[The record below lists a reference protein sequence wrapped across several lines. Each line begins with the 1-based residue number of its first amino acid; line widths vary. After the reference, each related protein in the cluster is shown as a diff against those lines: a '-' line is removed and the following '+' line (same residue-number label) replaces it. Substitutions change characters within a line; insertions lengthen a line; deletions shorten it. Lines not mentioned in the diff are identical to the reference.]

1 MRRYQAEKAFQLYST
16 IPGTGLVDKYINK
29 LYKEELEELEL
40 FLKYVSKDIDKL
52 FKKNCGETFVDT
64 IKKDYVVQLN
74 EIHQCRF
81 TFYLENET
89 DMSCEDESYTDIRIQ
104 FKTFEKSTWV
114 DQFVI
119 EGDGKYKGI
128 SIEEFRDWLLLL
140 FYIIDK
146 QSSNAKFKPFKTDNE
161 MIYEGV
167 YTEND
172 DDIIKMVDL
181 SSISKDPEA

>member
-16 IPGTGLVDKYINK
+16 IPGTGLVDNYIKK
-29 LYKEELEELEL
+29 LYKEELEELEA

-52 FKKNCGETFVDT
+52 FKKNCAEAYVDT
-64 IKKDYVVQLN
+64 CKKEYVVQLN

-89 DMSCEDESYTDIRIQ
+89 DTSCEDESYTDIRIQ
-104 FKTFEKSTWV
+104 FRTFEKSTWV

-140 FYIIDK
+140 FYIIEK
-146 QSSNAKFKPFKTDNE
+146 QFNDAKIKPFKKDNE
-161 MIYEGV
+161 SIY
-167 YTEND
+167 D
-172 DDIIKMVDL
+172 DVNIKMINLDN
-181 SSISKDPEA
+181 IKKNPEA